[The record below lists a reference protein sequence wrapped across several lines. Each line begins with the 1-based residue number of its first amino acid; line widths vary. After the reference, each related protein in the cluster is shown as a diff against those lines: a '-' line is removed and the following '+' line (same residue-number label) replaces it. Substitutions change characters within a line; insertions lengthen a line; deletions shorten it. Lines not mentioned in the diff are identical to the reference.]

1 MTDSTI
7 NEYLEDVP
15 TDKAWLARR
24 MQLWLGQDEQKGMP
38 AWEYQG
44 LKDRLFQ
51 YHDDPTFEIEAYKN
65 YFFTGDI
72 DTFVKASERVR
83 FADIIF
89 YSPVQSFQSFL
100 CVIEKAIEWLLKNPE
115 KMTYSNVES
124 ITIQEYLASIFR
136 YILSPPN
143 GTHLPDKITLAT
155 FFYLY
160 GKKYTPT
167 RAVSLT
173 QGEEPF
179 ICTFEVDIE
188 STCSYLRRGIRNY
201 IWGGEDRGD
210 NTRYK
215 YLIDYFL
222 SIYPY
227 YDPINFSI
235 TDPSKS
241 ALSRWFIANLHN
253 IVTIDYDL
261 DENYDPLEALVINDQ
276 KSLTYLKEGMEKIK
290 MPAEYYELEKFVLI
304 HGEDCIEASV

>member
-7 NEYLEDVP
+7 NECLEDET
-15 TDKAWLARR
+15 TDKACLALR

-51 YHDDPTFEIEAYKN
+51 YHDDPTFEIEVYKN

-115 KMTYSNVES
+115 KMTYSNTGPM
-124 ITIQEYLASIFR
+124 TIQKYLASIFR
-136 YILSPPN
+136 CILSPPN
-143 GTHLPDKITLAT
+143 GNHLPDHIILDM
-155 FFYLY
+155 FFYTY
-160 GKKYTPT
+160 GDIYQPT
-167 RAVSLT
+167 RKVKLT
-173 QGEEPF
+173 QGGNPF
-179 ICTFEVDIE
+179 IYEFEIDVED
-188 STCSYLRRGIRNY
+188 TCSNLRRGIRHY
-201 IWGGEDRGD
+201 IWGGRDRGD

-215 YLIDYFL
+215 YLMDYFF
-222 SIYPY
+222 SIYLY

-241 ALSRWFIANLHN
+241 AISRWFIASLHN
-253 IVTIDYDL
+253 IATIDYDL
-261 DENYDPLEALVINDQ
+261 DENHDPLEALVINDQ